1 MTLWRKKKAWSRFI
15 PNVKIDIS
23 AAARVNNLNEI
34 NLQDVLFIFVK
45 TFDFFACQVNKERKK
60 LIFSSLNLLLKLNT
74 IHTTPVFDNFYTILT
89 ALKRLPFFIL

>member
-45 TFDFFACQVNKERKK
+45 TFDFFCMSSKQGEKK
-60 LIFSSLNLLLKLNT
+60 
-74 IHTTPVFDNFYTILT
+74 VD
-89 ALKRLPFFIL
+89 FFFFKFVVETKHDTYNASV